1 MKQMLIAV
9 IFFLLYTASG
19 YPDKVYKEYSQNTD
33 TLKTELRGEII
44 SKKGKT
50 VKIQVTNVQEYP
62 VSGIK
67 GTMSKYF
74 ESNFLGIKTT
84 GWLETGEMEVISV
97 SDDIIEF
104 KLLKELSKIKVN
116 NKKENQFESGTIVK
130 FVWD

>member
-1 MKQMLIAV
+1 
-9 IFFLLYTASG
+9 
-19 YPDKVYKEYSQNTD
+19 
-33 TLKTELRGEII
+33 
-44 SKKGKT
+44 
-50 VKIQVTNVQEYP
+50 
-62 VSGIK
+62 
-67 GTMSKYF
+67 MSKYF